1 MKEIFF
7 ILLFSLLLLFDL
19 EAQSEKSTSFIKP
32 WNDTE
37 KSIIIDVYSKN
48 DYTINQITKEKR
60 IKGIIHKLSEEDS
73 SIFYKRRK
81 EAYKNEL
88 LFGSYYLPKHDTD
101 GKKQADEYLQL
112 VGKDYMKK
120 EFLALDFEKHK
131 TTNEFISAYNTYLF
145 VTRIYEKTGRFPH
158 IYSSRSNL
166 KKLENSLYGQIF
178 KKCKLWIIAL
188 TENGDITETFKKSK
202 SKIWTT
208 YSLWQ
213 FGCEMNC
220 CGEEK
225 EESNEDDKNKVSTK
239 KPCFYKVDELEC
251 GIDYNIY
258 NGTEKELIKNW
269 GS

>member
-1 MKEIFF
+1 MRKIVFT
-7 ILLFSLLLLFDL
+7 LLFLVLIFSISK
-19 EAQSEKSTSFIKP
+19 AQSDKSSSPFIKP
-32 WNDTE
+32 WDDTT
-37 KSIIIDVYSKN
+37 KPIIIDVYSKN

-81 EAYKNEL
+81 EAYKNNL

-101 GKKQADEYLQL
+101 GKKQADEYLKM
-112 VGKDYMKK
+112 VGKDYIKK

-131 TTNEFISAYNTYLF
+131 TTNEFISPYNAYLF
-145 VTRIYEKTGRFPH
+145 VTRIYEKTGRYPH
-158 IYSSRSNL
+158 IYSSRSNI
-166 KKLENSLYGQIF
+166 KTLENSLYGQIF

-188 TENGDITETFKKSK
+188 TENGDITDSFKKDK
-202 SKIWTT
+202 KNKKIWTT

-220 CGEEK
+220 CEEK
-225 EESNEDDKNKVSTK
+225 DTKDEENMQ

-258 NGTEKELIKNW
+258 NGSEQELIKNW
-269 GS
+269 AS

>member
-1 MKEIFF
+1 MKTKLF
-7 ILLFSLLLLFDL
+7 ILLFSLLLFDV
-19 EAQSEKSTSFIKP
+19 EAQSTKTTSFIKP

-37 KSIIIDVYSKN
+37 KPIIIDVYSKN

-81 EAYKNEL
+81 EAYKNDL
-88 LFGSYYLPKHDTD
+88 LFGSYWLPKHNTD

-112 VGKDYMKK
+112 VGEEYIKK

-131 TTNEFISAYNTYLF
+131 TTNEFISPYNAYLF
-145 VTRIYEKTGRFPH
+145 VTRIYEKTGRYPH

-166 KKLENSLYGQIF
+166 KKLENSLYTHVF
-178 KKCKLWIIAL
+178 EKCKLWIIAL
-188 TENGDITETFKKSK
+188 TEDGDITETFEEEIENSK
-202 SKIWTT
+202 KIWTT

-220 CGEEK
+220 CSDTVNEE
-225 EESNEDDKNKVSTK
+225 
-239 KPCFYKVDELEC
+239 KPCFYKVDGLEC

-258 NGTEKELIKNW
+258 NGNEKELIKNW